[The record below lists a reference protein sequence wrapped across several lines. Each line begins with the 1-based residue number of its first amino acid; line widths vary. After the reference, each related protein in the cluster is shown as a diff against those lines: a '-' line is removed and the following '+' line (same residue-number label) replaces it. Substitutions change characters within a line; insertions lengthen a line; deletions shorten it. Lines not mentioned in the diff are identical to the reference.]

1 MVLLLEL
8 MDVIAAALAAF
19 VFKKRVDGRDLSM
32 LNGPFLTYLL
42 LCNFSQMV
50 FIDYFILKDTKG

>member
-1 MVLLLEL
+1 

-42 LCNFSQMV
+42 LCNFSQMD
-50 FIDYFILKDTKG
+50 FIDYFILKVTKG